1 MSAAM
6 AATSTVEAAPAVI
19 AAATVELAASA
30 EVTTAAIT
38 VPTMKVPT
46 AIAVAAVEVTA
57 AVAAIETALIA
68 AATIVAALAA
78 TVVATAIAVSATVVA
93 APVPGTGADED
104 AACEPVRAVVAVGS
118 AGVEIRIVVAV
129 SADWRGA
136 VIDGSADAHAE
147 GDALSVGVGSGE
159 KTNNEKNRE

>member
-6 AATSTVEAAPAVI
+6 AATSTVEAAPAMI

-38 VPTMKVPT
+38 VPMKAST

-78 TVVATAIAVSATVVA
+78 TAVATAIAVSATVVA

-118 AGVEIRIVVAV
+118 AGVRIIIVVAV

-136 VIDGSADAHAE
+136 VIDGRADAHAE